1 MVLFSVKTSMNA
13 RPAQPLVLPM
23 PRVPTRQEATC
34 VNAMIITMVMVWFVS
49 HVVATLALQQA
60 VQPRVPVCARLGTA
74 VMLLLAVKTSMN
86 ATLASTLATR
96 TVYALTLMVATTALV
111 LPTSTGTGLP
121 ARPAGHTRLPRA
133 AVWMPPPAR
142 VTSAILVMPPSGV
155 QTSMN
160 ATLASTLA
168 TRTVYAPTLMA
179 ATIALVLPTST
190 GTGLPAQPVGHTRLP
205 RAAVWMPPPA
215 RVTSAILVMPPPG
228 VQTRTSV
235 RSAATL
241 LRRARTP
248 PGAFLA
254 NARRTTTG
262 TG

>member
-1 MVLFSVKTSMNA
+1 MSV
-13 RPAQPLVLPM
+13 QPTRSHALPM
-23 PRVPTRQEATC
+23 PRVPTQQEATR
-34 VNAMIITMVMVWFVS
+34 VNAMIITMVMVWCVP

-60 VQPRVPVCARLGTA
+60 VQTRVPVCARTGTA

-96 TVYALTLMVATTALV
+96 TVYALTLMVATTAL
-111 LPTSTGTGLP
+111 
-121 ARPAGHTRLPRA
+121 A
-133 AVWMPPPAR
+133 
-142 VTSAILVMPPSGV
+142 
-155 QTSMN
+155 
-160 ATLASTLA
+160 
-168 TRTVYAPTLMA
+168 
-179 ATIALVLPTST
+179 LPTST

-205 RAAVWMPPPA
+205 RVAAWMPPPA
-215 RVTSAILVMPPPG
+215 RVTSATLVIPPSG

-235 RSAATL
+235 RLAATL